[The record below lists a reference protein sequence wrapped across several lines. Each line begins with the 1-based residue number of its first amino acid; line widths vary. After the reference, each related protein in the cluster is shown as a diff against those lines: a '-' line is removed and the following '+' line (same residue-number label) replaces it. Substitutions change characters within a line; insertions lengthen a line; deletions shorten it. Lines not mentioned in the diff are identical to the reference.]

1 MCISVWCGRRNK
13 NFLFPMI
20 DPSEYIF
27 YVGYLLLCLLAILL
41 QIKLQSVENIL
52 ITTTEFKA
60 FQFHYLFGYLGI
72 ILGEILSVGSFYST
86 LVSTSSSHG
95 ASLTDQQITQL
106 FLVSILSTTI
116 FSLLN
121 EVMDLCSKRMKCIL
135 SGILFSLATL
145 TLFSSHFDILIF
157 GRILYGG
164 GSVLLH
170 SGFDSYLIH
179 EHNSQGF
186 PDDWLNNTFGRLV
199 HSMVVVT
206 MISGPFPP

>member
-1 MCISVWCGRRNK
+1 
-13 NFLFPMI
+13 MI

-27 YVGYLLLCLLAILL
+27 YVGYLLLCVLAILL

-52 ITTTEFKA
+52 ITTSEFKA
-60 FQFHYLFGYLGI
+60 FQFRYLFGYLGI

-86 LVSTSSSHG
+86 LVSTSSHG
-95 ASLTDQQITQL
+95 TPLTDRQITQL
-106 FLVSILSTTI
+106 FLVSILSITI
-116 FSLLN
+116 FSFLN

-199 HSMVVVT
+199 HSMVVIT
-206 MISGPFPP
+206 MFSGTLFLLYSSHDSSQFFPLSLF

>member
-1 MCISVWCGRRNK
+1 
-13 NFLFPMI
+13 MI

-27 YVGYLLLCLLAILL
+27 YVGYLLLCVLAILL

-52 ITTTEFKA
+52 ITTSEFKA
-60 FQFHYLFGYLGI
+60 FQFRYLFGYLGI

-86 LVSTSSSHG
+86 LVSTSSHG
-95 ASLTDQQITQL
+95 TPLTDRQITQL
-106 FLVSILSTTI
+106 FLVSILSITI
-116 FSLLN
+116 FSFLN

-179 EHNSQGF
+179 EHNSGAS
-186 PDDWLNNTFGRLV
+186 PTIGSTIHLAVSCTLWL
-199 HSMVVVT
+199 
-206 MISGPFPP
+206 